1 MTQFKMGQIHYHV
14 NEEKGVVVAVLEG
27 VEYDAIDLLMR
38 KNKYLSYPSM
48 WPRTQPFM
56 LKDKYVGK
64 AKCMEGDVFNIEVGK
79 ELAKERLLLK
89 YYKDLYKASVNFVEE
104 MMTTSGK
111 HMEKIW
117 RKYQNIKLDLK
128 GIENVIK

>member
-1 MTQFKMGQIHYHV
+1 MAHFKMGQIHYHV

-27 VEYDAIDLLMR
+27 VEYDAIDLLMG
-38 KNKYLSYPSM
+38 KNEYLSYFSR
-48 WPRTQPFM
+48 WPRIQPFM

-89 YYKDLYKASVNFVEE
+89 YYKDLYKAFEKFFEE
-104 MMTTSGK
+104 MMTISSK

-128 GIENVIK
+128 GIENVVK

>member
-1 MTQFKMGQIHYHV
+1 MAHFKMEQIHYHV

-27 VEYDAIDLLMR
+27 VEYDAIVLLMG
-38 KNKYLSYPSM
+38 KNEYLSYFSR
-48 WPRTQPFM
+48 WPRIQPFM

-64 AKCMEGDVFNIEVGK
+64 AKCMERDVFNIEVGK

-89 YYKDLYKASVNFVEE
+89 YYKDLYKAFEKFFEE
-104 MMTTSGK
+104 MMTISAK

-128 GIENVIK
+128 GIENVVK

>member
-27 VEYDAIDLLMR
+27 VEYDAIDLLMG

-48 WPRTQPFM
+48 WPRVQPFM

-64 AKCMEGDVFNIEVGK
+64 AKCMKGDVFDIKVGK

-89 YYKDLYKASVNFVEE
+89 YYRDLYKASVNFVEE